1 MSSKSKFRYA
11 VGAVAIVLT
20 AAGVAGVLPIPF
32 IHAEEQQESPA
43 PAQAPAPVPATVAE
57 IHSQNIT
64 RWSRFSGRLE
74 AIDRV
79 EIRPRVAGAIQAV
92 HFHEGDLVKQ
102 GDLLFT
108 LDPAPFETEVARAEA
123 AVFSA
128 QSRLKLAKTELER
141 GNELWKTRV
150 ITRTVLDQRQ
160 ETKQNAEAD
169 LHSAQ
174 AQLRFAKLNLGYTEI
189 RAPISGRVGDI
200 RLTPGNL
207 VDAGANAEIL
217 TTLVSVDPIY
227 ATFDVNEQALLQA
240 MQQNSEPSVN
250 TVQKIPVQ
258 LSNDF
263 IGPDAITGHVQMIDN
278 EFNSKSG
285 TIRVQAIFDNK
296 NGRLVPGQFA
306 RLELGQASA
315 GKAMMVAERAV
326 GTDQDKKFVL
336 VVNPQN
342 VVEYREIRVGGEQ
355 DGMRIVTSGLKDG
368 ERVVVEGLQHIRP
381 GMTVAPEIVSMDR
394 RSIAE
399 AGSAAKGDS
408 RS

>member
-1 MSSKSKFRYA
+1 MSSKSKLRYA
-11 VGAVAIVLT
+11 VGAVAIALV
-20 AAGVAGVLPIPF
+20 AAGVAGVVPVPF
-32 IHAEEQQESPA
+32 IHAEEQQEAPA
-43 PAQAPAPVPATVAE
+43 PAQAPKPVPATVAE
-57 IHSQNIT
+57 IHNQNIT
-64 RWSRFSGRLE
+64 RWSSFSGRLE

-79 EIRPRVAGAIQAV
+79 EIRPRVAGAIESV
-92 HFHEGDLVKQ
+92 HFREGDLVKQ

-128 QSRLKLAKTELER
+128 QSRLKLATTELDR

-169 LHSAQ
+169 LRSAQ
-174 AQLRFAKLNLGYTEI
+174 AQLRSAKLNLGYTEI

-207 VDAGANAEIL
+207 VAAGANSEIL

-227 ATFDVNEQALLQA
+227 ATFDVNEQALLLA
-240 MQQNSEPSVN
+240 MHQNGEPSVDA
-250 TVQKIPVQ
+250 VQQIPVQ
-258 LSNDF
+258 LSSDF
-263 IGPDAITGHVQMIDN
+263 IGPDVIKGHVQMIDN
-278 EFNSKSG
+278 EFNPRSG
-285 TIRVQAIFDNK
+285 TIRVQAVFDNTR
-296 NGRLVPGQFA
+296 GRLVPGQFA

-315 GKAMMVAERAV
+315 GKAIMVAERAV

-355 DGMRIVTSGLKDG
+355 DGLRIVTSGLEEG
-368 ERVVVEGLQHIRP
+368 ERIVVEGLQHIRP
-381 GMTVAPEIVSMDR
+381 GMTVAPEVVSMDR
-394 RSIAE
+394 RSMVD
-399 AGSAAKGDS
+399 AGDEAKGDS

>member
-1 MSSKSKFRYA
+1 MSSKSKLRYA
-11 VGAVAIVLT
+11 VGAVAIALV
-20 AAGVAGVLPIPF
+20 AAGVAGVVPVPF
-32 IHAEEQQESPA
+32 IHAEEQQEAPA
-43 PAQAPAPVPATVAE
+43 PAQAPKPVPATVAE
-57 IHSQNIT
+57 IHNQNIT
-64 RWSRFSGRLE
+64 RWSSFSGRLE

-79 EIRPRVAGAIQAV
+79 EIRPRVAGAIESV
-92 HFHEGDLVKQ
+92 HFREGDLVQQ

-128 QSRLKLAKTELER
+128 QSRLKLATTELDR

-169 LHSAQ
+169 LRSAQ
-174 AQLRFAKLNLGYTEI
+174 AQLRSAKLNLGYTEI

-207 VDAGANAEIL
+207 VAAGANSEIL

-227 ATFDVNEQALLQA
+227 ATFDVNEQALLLA
-240 MQQNSEPSVN
+240 MHQNGEPSVDA
-250 TVQKIPVQ
+250 VQQIPVQ
-258 LSNDF
+258 LSSDF
-263 IGPDAITGHVQMIDN
+263 IGPDVIKGHVQMIDN
-278 EFNSKSG
+278 EFNPRSG
-285 TIRVQAIFDNK
+285 TIRVQAVFDNTR
-296 NGRLVPGQFA
+296 GRLVPGQFA

-315 GKAMMVAERAV
+315 GKAIMVAERAV

-355 DGMRIVTSGLKDG
+355 DGLRIVTSGLEEG
-368 ERVVVEGLQHIRP
+368 ERIVVEGLQHIRP
-381 GMTVAPEIVSMDR
+381 GMTVAPEVVSMDR
-394 RSIAE
+394 RSMVD
-399 AGSAAKGDS
+399 AGDEAKGDS

>member
-1 MSSKSKFRYA
+1 MSSKSKLRYGAGAILVALVALGASGLVA
-11 VGAVAIVLT
+11 V
-20 AAGVAGVLPIPF
+20 PF
-32 IHAEEQQESPA
+32 IHAEEQQEAPA
-43 PAQAPAPVPATVAE
+43 PTQALKPVPATVAE
-57 IHSQNIT
+57 IHNQNIT
-64 RWSRFSGRLE
+64 RWSKFSGRLE

-79 EIRPRVAGAIQAV
+79 EIRPRVAGAIKAV
-92 HFHEGDLVKQ
+92 HFREGELVKQ

-128 QSRLKLAKTELER
+128 QSRLKLATTELQR

-160 ETKQNAEAD
+160 ETKQNAQAD
-169 LHSAQ
+169 LNASQ

-200 RLTPGNL
+200 RLSPGNL
-207 VDAGANAEIL
+207 VAAGANAEIL

-240 MQQNSEPSVN
+240 MHQNGEPSVD

-258 LSNDF
+258 LSSDF
-263 IGPDAITGHVQMIDN
+263 MGPDVITGHVQMIDN
-278 EFNSKSG
+278 EFNAKSG
-285 TIRVQAIFDNK
+285 TIRVQAVFDNK
-296 NGRLVPGQFA
+296 KGRLVPGQFA

-315 GKAMMVAERAV
+315 GKAIMVAQRAV

-355 DGMRIVTSGLKDG
+355 NGMRIVTSGLKDG
-368 ERVVVEGLQHIRP
+368 ERIIVEGLQHIRP

-394 RSIAE
+394 HAIVE
-399 AGSAAKGDS
+399 AGDAVKGDS

>member
-1 MSSKSKFRYA
+1 MSSKSKLRYGA
-11 VGAVAIVLT
+11 GAVI
-20 AAGVAGVLPIPF
+20 AALVALGASGLVAVPF
-32 IHAEEQQESPA
+32 IHAEEQQEAPA
-43 PAQAPAPVPATVAE
+43 PAQAPAPVPAAVAE
-57 IHSQNIT
+57 IHNQNIT

-79 EIRPRVAGAIQAV
+79 EIRPRVAGAIKAV
-92 HFHEGDLVKQ
+92 HFREGELVKQ

-108 LDPAPFETEVARAEA
+108 LDPAPFETEVARAGA
-123 AVFSA
+123 AVSSA
-128 QSRLKLAKTELER
+128 RSRLKLATTELER

-150 ITRTVLDQRQ
+150 ITRTILDQRQ

-207 VDAGANAEIL
+207 VAAGANAEIL
-217 TTLVSVDPIY
+217 TTLVSVNPIY

-240 MQQNSEPSVN
+240 MHQNDEPSVD

-258 LSNDF
+258 LSSDF
-263 IGPDAITGHVQMIDN
+263 IGPDVITGHVQMIDN

-285 TIRVQAIFDNK
+285 TIRVQAVFDNK
-296 NGRLVPGQFA
+296 KGRLVPGQFA
-306 RLELGQASA
+306 RLELGQANA
-315 GKAMMVAERAV
+315 GKAIMIAERAV

-342 VVEYREIRVGGEQ
+342 VVEYREIRVGDEQ
-355 DGMRIVTSGLKDG
+355 NGMRIVTSGLKDG
-368 ERVVVEGLQHIRP
+368 DRILVEGLQHIRP

-394 RSIAE
+394 RAVVE
-399 AGSAAKGDS
+399 AGRTIKGDS